1 MKKSVKLLCAVMAIL
16 CLALCACQK
25 TPAEVDVPHG
35 MILASS
41 DIVDY
46 YLFVPEGWRIDL
58 SGGMVAAY
66 KSAEDPTSVSVMT
79 WETPY
84 ADSTPADVWEMYKGE
99 FESVFD
105 EFTVESSASMLLD
118 GVAAEK
124 YVYTGKLADNTFR
137 YTQVITV
144 RHSAAYL
151 ITVTEITSSSVDHT
165 EDITSILDNF
175 LWK

>member
-1 MKKSVKLLCAVMAIL
+1 MKNSVKILCAVMAAL

-25 TPAEVDVPHG
+25 TPAEVDVPDG

-46 YLFVPEGWRIDL
+46 YLFVPQGWRVDM
-58 SGGMVAAY
+58 SGGMVSAY

-84 ADSTPADVWEMYKGE
+84 ADDTPADVWEMYKGE
-99 FESVFD
+99 FESVFSD
-105 EFTVESSASMLLD
+105 FTVESSTSMLLD
-118 GVAAEK
+118 GGVAEK
-124 YVYTGKLADNTFR
+124 YVYTGTLAGNTFR

-151 ITVTEITSSSVDHT
+151 ITVTEITSSTADHT
-165 EDITSILDNF
+165 EDITAILDNF
-175 LWK
+175 RWK

>member
-1 MKKSVKLLCAVMAIL
+1 MTNSVKILCAVMAAL

-25 TPAEVDVPHG
+25 TPTEVDVPDG

-46 YLFVPEGWRIDL
+46 YLFVPQGWRVDM
-58 SGGMVAAY
+58 SGGMVSAY

-84 ADSTPADVWEMYKGE
+84 ADDTPADVWEMYKGE
-99 FESVFD
+99 FESVFSD
-105 EFTVESSASMLLD
+105 FTEESSTSMLLD
-118 GVAAEK
+118 GGAAEK
-124 YVYTGKLADNTFR
+124 YVYTGTLAGNTFR

-151 ITVTEITSSSVDHT
+151 ITVTEITSSTADHT
-165 EDITSILDNF
+165 EDITAILDNF
-175 LWK
+175 RWK

>member
-1 MKKSVKLLCAVMAIL
+1 MKNSVKILCAVMAAL

-25 TPAEVDVPHG
+25 TPTEVDVHDG

-46 YLFVPEGWRIDL
+46 YLFVPQGWRVDM
-58 SGGMVAAY
+58 SGGMVSAY

-84 ADSTPADVWEMYKGE
+84 ADDTPADVWEMYKGE
-99 FESVFD
+99 FESVFSD
-105 EFTVESSASMLLD
+105 FTVESSTSMLLD
-118 GVAAEK
+118 GGAAEK
-124 YVYTGKLADNTFR
+124 YVYTGTLAGNTFR

-151 ITVTEITSSSVDHT
+151 ITVTEITSSTADHT
-165 EDITSILDNF
+165 EDITAILDNF
-175 LWK
+175 RWK

>member
-1 MKKSVKLLCAVMAIL
+1 
-16 CLALCACQK
+16 
-25 TPAEVDVPHG
+25 
-35 MILASS
+35 
-41 DIVDY
+41 
-46 YLFVPEGWRIDL
+46 
-58 SGGMVAAY
+58 MVAAY

-84 ADSTPADVWEMYKGE
+84 ADDTPADVWEMYKGE
-99 FESVFD
+99 FESVFS

-118 GVAAEK
+118 GAAAQK

-151 ITVTEITSSSVDHT
+151 ITVTEITSSTTDHT
-165 EDITSILDNF
+165 EEITAILDNF
-175 LWK
+175 RWK

>member
-1 MKKSVKLLCAVMAIL
+1 MKNSVKILCAVMAAL

-25 TPAEVDVPHG
+25 TPAEVDVPDG

-46 YLFVPEGWRIDL
+46 YLFVPQGWRVDM
-58 SGGMVAAY
+58 SGGMVSAY

-79 WETPY
+79 WEPPY
-84 ADSTPADVWEMYKGE
+84 ADDNPADVWEMYKGE
-99 FESVFD
+99 FESVFSD
-105 EFTVESSASMLLD
+105 FTVESSTSMLLD
-118 GVAAEK
+118 GGAAEK
-124 YVYTGKLADNTFR
+124 YVYTGTLAGNTFR

-151 ITVTEITSSSVDHT
+151 ITVTEITSSTADHT
-165 EDITSILDNF
+165 EDITAILDNF
-175 LWK
+175 RWK

>member
-1 MKKSVKLLCAVMAIL
+1 MKNSVTILCAVMAAL

-25 TPAEVDVPHG
+25 TPTEVDVPDG

-46 YLFVPEGWRIDL
+46 YLFVPEGWRVDM

-84 ADSTPADVWEMYKGE
+84 ADDTPADVWEMYKGE
-99 FESVFD
+99 FESVFSD
-105 EFTVESSASMLLD
+105 FTVESSTSMLLD
-118 GVAAEK
+118 GGAAEK
-124 YVYTGKLADNTFR
+124 YVYTGTLAGNTFR

-151 ITVTEITSSSVDHT
+151 ITVTEITSSTADHT
-165 EDITSILDNF
+165 EDITAILDNF
-175 LWK
+175 RWK

>member
-1 MKKSVKLLCAVMAIL
+1 MKNSVKILCAVMAAL
-16 CLALCACQK
+16 CLALFACQK
-25 TPAEVDVPHG
+25 TPTEVDVPHG

-46 YLFVPEGWRIDL
+46 YLFVPQGWRVDM
-58 SGGMVAAY
+58 SGGMVSAY

-84 ADSTPADVWEMYKGE
+84 ADDTPADVWEMYKGE
-99 FESVFD
+99 FESVFSD
-105 EFTVESSASMLLD
+105 FTVESSTSMLLD
-118 GVAAEK
+118 GGAAEK
-124 YVYTGKLADNTFR
+124 YVYTGTLAGNTFR

-151 ITVTEITSSSVDHT
+151 ITVTEITSSTADHT
-165 EDITSILDNF
+165 EDITAILDNF
-175 LWK
+175 RWK

>member
-1 MKKSVKLLCAVMAIL
+1 MKISTKILCAVMAAL

-25 TPAEVDVPHG
+25 TPTEVDVPDG

-46 YLFVPEGWRIDL
+46 YLFVPQGWRVDM
-58 SGGMVAAY
+58 SGGMVSAY

-84 ADSTPADVWEMYKGE
+84 ADDTPADVWEMYKGE
-99 FESVFD
+99 FESVFAD
-105 EFTVESSASMLLD
+105 FTVESSTTMLLD
-118 GVAAEK
+118 GAAAEK
-124 YVYTGKLADNTFR
+124 YVYTGKLANNTFR

-151 ITVTEITSSSVDHT
+151 ITVTEITTSNADHT
-165 EDITSILDNF
+165 EDITAILDNF
-175 LWK
+175 RWK

>member
-1 MKKSVKLLCAVMAIL
+1 MKNSVKILCAVMAAL

-25 TPAEVDVPHG
+25 TPTEVDVPDG

-46 YLFVPEGWRIDL
+46 YLIVPQGWRVDM
-58 SGGMVAAY
+58 SGGMVSAY

-84 ADSTPADVWEMYKGE
+84 ADDTPADVWEMYKGE
-99 FESVFD
+99 FESVFSD
-105 EFTVESSASMLLD
+105 FTVESSTSMLLD
-118 GVAAEK
+118 GGAAEK
-124 YVYTGKLADNTFR
+124 YVYTGTLAGNTFR

-151 ITVTEITSSSVDHT
+151 ITVTEITSSTDDHT
-165 EDITSILDNF
+165 EDITAILDNF
-175 LWK
+175 RWK

>member
-1 MKKSVKLLCAVMAIL
+1 MKTSTKILCALLAIL
-16 CLALCACQK
+16 CLGLCACQT
-25 TPAEVDVPHG
+25 TPTEVDVPDG

-46 YLFVPEGWRIDL
+46 YLFVPEGWRVDM
-58 SGGMVAAY
+58 SGGMVSAY

-84 ADSTPADVWEMYKGE
+84 ADDTPADVWEMYKGE
-99 FESVFD
+99 FESVFAD
-105 EFTVESSASMLLD
+105 FTVESSTTMLLD
-118 GVAAEK
+118 GAAAEK
-124 YVYTGKLADNTFR
+124 YVYTGKLANNTFR

-151 ITVTEITSSSVDHT
+151 ITVTEITTSNADHT
-165 EDITSILDNF
+165 EDITAILDNF
-175 LWK
+175 RWK

>member
-1 MKKSVKLLCAVMAIL
+1 MKTSVKILCAVMAWL

-25 TPAEVDVPHG
+25 TPTEVDVPDG
-35 MILASS
+35 MMLASS

-46 YLFVPEGWRIDL
+46 YLFVPQGWRVDM
-58 SGGMVAAY
+58 SGGMVSAY

-84 ADSTPADVWEMYKGE
+84 ADDTPADVWEMYKGE
-99 FESVFD
+99 FESVFAD
-105 EFTVESSASMLLD
+105 FTVESSTTMLLD
-118 GVAAEK
+118 GAAAEK
-124 YVYTGKLADNTFR
+124 YVYTGKLAENTFR
-137 YTQVITV
+137 YTQLITV

-151 ITVTEITSSSVDHT
+151 ITVTEITSSTTDHT

-175 LWK
+175 RWK

>member
-1 MKKSVKLLCAVMAIL
+1 MKTSVKILCALMAAL

-25 TPAEVDVPHG
+25 TPTEVDVPDG

-46 YLFVPEGWRIDL
+46 YLFVPQGWRVDM
-58 SGGMVAAY
+58 SGGMVSAY

-84 ADSTPADVWEMYKGE
+84 ADDTPADVWEMYKGE
-99 FESVFD
+99 FESVFSD
-105 EFTVESSASMLLD
+105 FTVESSTSMLLD
-118 GVAAEK
+118 GGAAET
-124 YVYTGKLADNTFR
+124 YVYTGTLAGNTFR
-137 YTQVITV
+137 YTQVMTV

-151 ITVTEITSSSVDHT
+151 IAVTEITSSTADHT
-165 EDITSILDNF
+165 EDITAILDNF
-175 LWK
+175 RWK

>member
-1 MKKSVKLLCAVMAIL
+1 MKNSVKILCAVMAAL

-25 TPAEVDVPHG
+25 TPTEVDVPDG
-35 MILASS
+35 MMLASS

-46 YLFVPEGWRIDL
+46 YLFVPQGWRVDM
-58 SGGMVAAY
+58 SGGMVSAY

-84 ADSTPADVWEMYKGE
+84 ADDTPADVWEMYKGE
-99 FESVFD
+99 FESVFSD
-105 EFTVESSASMLLD
+105 FTVESSTSMLLD
-118 GVAAEK
+118 GGAAEK
-124 YVYTGKLADNTFR
+124 YVYTGTLAGNTFR

-151 ITVTEITSSSVDHT
+151 ITVTEITSSTADHT
-165 EDITSILDNF
+165 EDITDILDNF
-175 LWK
+175 RWK

>member
-1 MKKSVKLLCAVMAIL
+1 MKTSVKILCALMACL

-25 TPAEVDVPHG
+25 NPTEVDVPDG
-35 MILASS
+35 MTLASS

-46 YLFVPEGWRIDL
+46 YLFVPQGWRIDM

-84 ADSTPADVWEMYKGE
+84 ADDTPADVWEMYKGE
-99 FESVFD
+99 FESVFS

-118 GVAAEK
+118 GAAAEK

-137 YTQVITV
+137 YTQLITV

-151 ITVTEITSSSVDHT
+151 ITVTEITSSTTDHT
-165 EDITSILDNF
+165 EEITAILDNF
-175 LWK
+175 RWK

>member
-1 MKKSVKLLCAVMAIL
+1 MKNYVKILCAVMAAL

-25 TPAEVDVPHG
+25 TPTEVDVPDG

-46 YLFVPEGWRIDL
+46 YLFVPQGWRVDM
-58 SGGMVAAY
+58 SGGMVSAY

-84 ADSTPADVWEMYKGE
+84 ADDTPADVWEMYKGE
-99 FESVFD
+99 FESVFSD
-105 EFTVESSASMLLD
+105 FTVESSTSMLLD
-118 GVAAEK
+118 GGAAEK
-124 YVYTGKLADNTFR
+124 YVYTGTLAGNTFR

-151 ITVTEITSSSVDHT
+151 ITVTEITSSTADHT
-165 EDITSILDNF
+165 EDITAILDNF
-175 LWK
+175 RWK

>member
-1 MKKSVKLLCAVMAIL
+1 MKNSVKILCAVMAAL

-25 TPAEVDVPHG
+25 TPTEVDVPDG

-46 YLFVPEGWRIDL
+46 YLFVPQGWRVDM
-58 SGGMVAAY
+58 SGGMVSAY

-84 ADSTPADVWEMYKGE
+84 ADDTPADVWEMYKGE
-99 FESVFD
+99 FESVFS
-105 EFTVESSASMLLD
+105 EFTVESSTSMLLD
-118 GVAAEK
+118 GGAAEK
-124 YVYTGKLADNTFR
+124 YVYTGTLAGNTFR

-151 ITVTEITSSSVDHT
+151 ITVTEITTSDADHT
-165 EDITSILDNF
+165 EDITAILDNF
-175 LWK
+175 RWK

>member
-1 MKKSVKLLCAVMAIL
+1 MKNSVKILCAVMAAL

-25 TPAEVDVPHG
+25 TPTEADVPHG
-35 MILASS
+35 MLLASS

-46 YLFVPEGWRIDL
+46 YLFVPQGWRVDM
-58 SGGMVAAY
+58 SGGMVSAY

-84 ADSTPADVWEMYKGE
+84 ADDTPADVWEMYKGE
-99 FESVFD
+99 FESVFSD
-105 EFTVESSASMLLD
+105 FTVESSTTMLLD
-118 GVAAEK
+118 GAAAEK
-124 YVYTGKLADNTFR
+124 YVYTGTLAGNTFR

-151 ITVTEITSSSVDHT
+151 ITVTEITSSTADHT
-165 EDITSILDNF
+165 EDITAILDNF
-175 LWK
+175 RWK